1 MPLVTSAWQCLCLLC
16 VAPVT
21 LSIFV
26 NLVLRHLYIWLLQ
39 VNFSLK
45 RIMCRVTLVGMA
57 NFGGLQ
63 GSQAD
68 YQMKAQWCT
77 KACSYLLQ
85 TLWAVPQW
93 VSVLSSS
100 WFLSHFPRGS
110 TSSPIR
116 VAAEQEMADMR
127 VLREEGF
134 FLFILMIYPLMS
146 PRSWRVLS
154 CDPCYHSRHLLKMP
168 SFQGQ
173 DWASTFLEPHIQNF
187 ILFGISCFLKCCPWI
202 RPFSRSLLLR

>member
-1 MPLVTSAWQCLCLLC
+1 MSHLWVWQILGGCRGHRLIIKWKHSDVPRPAHICYRHCELYPSECLFFLPPFLLHF
-16 VAPVT
+16 VFLSLSSSLSWAPSPT
-21 LSIFV
+21 
-26 NLVLRHLYIWLLQ
+26 
-39 VNFSLK
+39 
-45 RIMCRVTLVGMA
+45 
-57 NFGGLQ
+57 GLF
-63 GSQAD
+63 AF
-68 YQMKAQWCT
+68 C
-77 KACSYLLQ
+77 
-85 TLWAVPQW
+85 
-93 VSVLSSS
+93 SS
-100 WFLSHFPRGS
+100 WFLSHFPGGS